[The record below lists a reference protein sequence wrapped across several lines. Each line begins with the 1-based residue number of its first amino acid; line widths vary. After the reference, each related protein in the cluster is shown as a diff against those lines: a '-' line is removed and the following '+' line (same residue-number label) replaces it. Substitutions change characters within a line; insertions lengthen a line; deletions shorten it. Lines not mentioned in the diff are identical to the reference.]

1 MGLMSQKDLAQQ
13 GAGRIHEFL
22 QEEDETSVV
31 QEEAALSDEFAA
43 EGDYL
48 DSLKDK
54 QLVQGPNG
62 QEWSDLP
69 FLDKGLTDPLADI
82 AELTPVVGD
91 IMAAGNALSSAV
103 QGDWE
108 DAAWGAL
115 ASVPLLGKPI
125 KKALKPKKTVKAYK
139 LFRTDPNKP
148 GELFPL
154 FVNAK
159 QSVKQGEWIDAEIG
173 PMKDG
178 KVKSK
183 IGNLAMR
190 PGWHGGD
197 LPVAT
202 HIGGKTSKD
211 LTGPNYRPDNQVW
224 AEVEMP
230 DDVDWQT
237 EAIKRADRN
246 KKGDVVPRTAHITDQ
261 LPTGGHYR
269 YKTNPNMTG
278 EWLIGGAMKVNKVL
292 SDADVTKINNKAGVT
307 DLPRLGTTKL
317 AKRTEIAGNKLDTK
331 LNINNQVKFLE
342 DHGYIQYSGKGDKA
356 GTFDFKNDKM
366 EVYSGYTQDSGLGDG
381 HFTRGVTTNTI
392 DKNNSLKSLRK
403 IVGYNEGGLVDE
415 VDNINDYTLDGGL
428 PKVAAP
434 DEGDRA
440 ALDAAVREMRRIE
453 ADGPTPTFYD
463 RDDQDFAEYGG
474 TEEPV
479 VATPSTA
486 ITQTEEMLTGASVQ
500 SEGLLDETG
509 MSNREPMVPIDET
522 GMSNRES
529 ASENPVNPK
538 LVGWSNLAGLESD
551 TLHVDPIGIVTMGYG
566 VVPDGGVTLDGKDI
580 NVKKDHGLTSTSDLS
595 GLDTSKAYKTVNGVK
610 YKRADYTSDALF
622 SKAIYTGFYS
632 SAKANVDNFAILTDE
647 QKEVIIDLGY
657 NAGEGAFTVWN
668 DTDTLAN
675 ELVKDVDERT
685 ITNLTQFTDNF
696 AASGKFG
703 GGVLRRRALS
713 ANKVLGEDDQIA
725 YIEQGD
731 DISGTTKF
739 TLKRSDGTTVREWD
753 RETSKVNAY
762 PAGKPILTID
772 GERKAS
778 YAPRQAKVDLTDW
791 ARAIV

>member
-13 GAGRIHEFL
+13 GAGRINEFL
-22 QEEDETSVV
+22 QEEDETSIV

-139 LFRTDPNKP
+139 LFRTDPKKP

-317 AKRTEIAGNKLDTK
+317 AKRTEIAGSKLDTK
-331 LNINNQVKFLE
+331 LNTNNQVKFLE

-415 VDNINDYTLDGGL
+415 MDTPNDYTLDGGL
-428 PKVAAP
+428 PKAAAP
-434 DEGDRA
+434 YEGDRA
-440 ALDAAVREMRRIE
+440 ALDAAVIEMRRIE
-453 ADGPTPTFYD
+453 ADGPNPTFYAK
-463 RDDQDFAEYGG
+463 DDQDFAEYGG
-474 TEEPV
+474 AMEPV
-479 VATPSTA
+479 VDTGMDSREAAYGRHETSLR
-486 ITQTEEMLTGASVQ
+486 QNLTGW
-500 SEGLLDETG
+500 E
-509 MSNREPMVPIDET
+509 
-522 GMSNRES
+522 
-529 ASENPVNPK
+529 
-538 LVGWSNLAGLESD
+538 NLAGTESAD
-551 TLHVDPIGIVTMGYG
+551 LHVDPIGIVTMGRG
-566 VVPDGGVTLDGKDI
+566 VVPDGGVTLNGRAID
-580 NVKKDHGLTSTSDLS
+580 VRKDHGLTTSSDLS
-595 GLDTSKAYKTVNGVK
+595 NVDTSKAWKTVNGTR
-610 YKRADYTSDALF
+610 YERDAYLSDETF
-622 SKAIYTGFYS
+622 SKAIYSAFYE
-632 SAKANVDNFAILTDE
+632 SAAATVDNFDDLANE
-647 QKEVIIDLGY
+647 HKEVIVDLGY
-657 NAGEGAFTVWN
+657 NAGEGAFTWN
-668 DTDTLAN
+668 DVDTLST
-675 ELVKDVDERT
+675 ELSKEEGVRT
-685 ITNLTQFTDNF
+685 LANLTQFTQNF
-696 AASGKFG
+696 AADGMNG
-703 GGVLRRRALS
+703 GGLLRRRALS
-713 ANKVLGEDDQIA
+713 ANKVLGDDDQIA
-725 YIEQGD
+725 YIEQGND
-731 DISGTTKF
+731 VSGTTKF
-739 TLKRSDGTTVREWD
+739 MLKRSDGSTVREWD
-753 RETSKVNAY
+753 KASSTVNAY
-762 PAGKPILTID
+762 PDGNPILTID
-772 GERKAS
+772 GERRPSYEPTQAS
-778 YAPRQAKVDLTDW
+778 VDLTDW
-791 ARAIV
+791 AGAIV